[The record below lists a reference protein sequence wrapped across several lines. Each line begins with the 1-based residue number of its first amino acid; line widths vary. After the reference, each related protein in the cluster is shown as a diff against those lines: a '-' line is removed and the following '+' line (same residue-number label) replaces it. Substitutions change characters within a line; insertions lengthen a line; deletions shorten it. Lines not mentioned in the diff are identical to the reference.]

1 MGASTSPAPT
11 GPDHS
16 EPTSMT
22 SSCSV
27 AEGGSA
33 LRLTER
39 DIDPPSCFGVDSP
52 PEWSSEK
59 LPLHERLPVEIIQ
72 HIFILR
78 AQMHEEV
85 YLPFQRAC
93 APPQQIVSHVCS
105 DWRRIALNTGELW
118 NNVMMVKL
126 DEETLEMAR
135 IWLGRAKVMS
145 VVLKLCLLKTVI
157 PDLAHALETLCR
169 PLHLKRIE
177 MMLSSCQLAELSKIP
192 DDALPHLTETRV
204 VLHAHKVTPTL
215 RLESFVS
222 RVNFLLCASGP
233 CLDLLRFGCLPM
245 GKMRHLDIRCV
256 EMTPT
261 QFLNVLLRATSL
273 ESCRAVWYWEWEG
286 EEPLVTM
293 ENVILPNMK
302 TLILEFHRQRRRS
315 IVFDAIGRSLVF
327 PNLQKLSLL
336 YRGFS
341 STTLPTMSE
350 RFNFS
355 RLEELELRKTGST
368 TASEVLKCAPQ
379 LRCCAFSKNI
389 TFDEDAMDGLSTGR
403 LGRRLVSIKTNNECD
418 PGRMFT
424 MVETRRKSA
433 KKEDEGTHQMI
444 TAFQNL
450 NFRAVGNHSEFIN
463 YADAFRELGVGVVIN
478 GTPKEKSNPSRI
490 SDSEIPDM
498 WSKFYQPN
506 VY

>member
-1 MGASTSPAPT
+1 MGASTSPAP
-11 GPDHS
+11 S
-16 EPTSMT
+16 PTD
-22 SSCSV
+22 
-27 AEGGSA
+27 GGMA
-33 LRLTER
+33 LHLTER
-39 DIDPPSCFGVDSP
+39 DIGSPSCFGVDSLP
-52 PEWSSEK
+52 EK

-72 HIFILR
+72 QIFILR
-78 AQMHEEV
+78 AQMHKEV
-85 YLPFQRAC
+85 YLPFQSTC
-93 APPQQIVSHVCS
+93 APPQQVVSHVCS
-105 DWRRIALNTGELW
+105 EWRRIALNTGELW
-118 NNVMMVKL
+118 NNAMIVKL
-126 DEETLEMAR
+126 DEETLEIAR
-135 IWLGRAKVMS
+135 TWLGRAGNMS

-169 PLHLKRIE
+169 PLHLRRIE

-192 DDALPHLTETRV
+192 DDALPYLTETRV

-286 EEPLVTM
+286 EEPTVTM
-293 ENVILPNMK
+293 KDVILPNMK

-315 IVFDAIGRSLVF
+315 IVFEAIGRTLIF

-336 YRGFS
+336 YRGVS
-341 STTLPTMSE
+341 STTLPMMSE

-355 RLEELELRKTGST
+355 RLTELELRKTGPT
-368 TASEVLKCAPQ
+368 TASEVLKCAPL

-389 TFDEDAMDGLSTGR
+389 MFDEDAMAGLSTGR
-403 LGRRLVSIKTNNECD
+403 LGSRLVSIKTNNGCD
-418 PGRMFT
+418 PRKMFA
-424 MVETRRKSA
+424 MVEVRHKSA
-433 KKEDEGTHQMI
+433 RKDYEGTPQTI
-444 TAFQNL
+444 APFQHL
-450 NFRAVGNHSEFIN
+450 NFRAVGNHQEFIN
-463 YADAFRELGVGVVIN
+463 YVDAFRELGVGVVIN
-478 GTPKEKSNPSRI
+478 GTQKEKFNPLRI
-490 SDSEIPDM
+490 SDTEIPDM
-498 WSKFYQPN
+498 WSKFFQSPN